1 MCSCHFAY
9 KMLSH
14 CGIYVFCERLLRTYY
29 LEAPYSVL
37 KCIQNTR
44 YNPSLMKLTVQA
56 LIHHLFLH
64 AAHAYRVSQCVC
76 PEGVDPG
83 AGLQHS
89 TFPSLRLFA
98 FWKEMLGTRLC
109 QVLMTTKDNKTGDM
123 GIFKQMIVFLTF
135 FG

>member
-1 MCSCHFAY
+1 MHTKHKIQSKPNEAY
-9 KMLSH
+9 GASTLSSF
-14 CGIYVFCERLLRTYY
+14 V
-29 LEAPYSVL
+29 P
-37 KCIQNTR
+37 TR
-44 YNPSLMKLTVQA
+44 ST
-56 LIHHLFLH
+56 H
-64 AAHAYRVSQCVC
+64 YRVSQCVC
-76 PEGVDPG
+76 REGVDPG

-98 FWKEMLGTRLC
+98 LWKEMLGTRLG